1 MARLVGFWGGGLV
14 WLFLGMFVIGG
25 ERARR
30 SVGLLLLLLLLVLLV
45 VLLGGHDCGVGE
57 VWLLIKLIGLRISGM
72 VRLGLLLPRGIR
84 GRIEVSHKEGLDDEG
99 EIWRRR
105 RRVKGREAPLEERRK
120 QRRRYGL
127 K

>member
-1 MARLVGFWGGGLV
+1 M
-14 WLFLGMFVIGG
+14 
-25 ERARR
+25 
-30 SVGLLLLLLLLVLLV
+30 
-45 VLLGGHDCGVGE
+45 
-57 VWLLIKLIGLRISGM
+57 IKLIGLRIPWV

-84 GRIEVSHKEGLDDEG
+84 GRIEVSHGGMDDEG

-105 RRVKGREAPLEERRK
+105 RRVKGREAPLEERRR

>member
-1 MARLVGFWGGGLV
+1 MPRLVGLWGGRLV
-14 WLFLGMFVIGG
+14 RLLLGMVVIWG
-25 ERARR
+25 ERARGGL
-30 SVGLLLLLLLLVLLV
+30 GLLSGLLRLLLGLV
-45 VLLGGHDCGVGE
+45 GCHDCGVGE
-57 VWLLIKLIGLRISGM
+57 VRGLIKLIGLGIPWM
-72 VRLGLLLPRGIR
+72 VRLGLVLPRGIR
-84 GRIEVSHKEGLDDEG
+84 GRIEVSHKEGLDDEE